1 MTGKKSHPL
10 EIFRSSGT
18 FQRPDPLRKE
28 PGMGGIHTSEV
39 PERAERPARV
49 VAPTQEFELRLSLIG
64 SVVLLFV
71 WVVLIG
77 AAYLYGYS
85 NGQSAQTESDAA
97 SVLAKGAAIETGD
110 ANARPDAAN
119 LPVTIPFGVK
129 LIAYD
134 RTPEQ
139 ERILDEMR
147 GLLQTRYGIDSA
159 VITDWPDTKR
169 NQWVVYVG
177 EFANSD
183 DPTLVRLLNK
193 LRTID
198 DYPKGRDKSPFRN
211 ATIARHPDDP
221 AKYRKD

>member
-39 PERAERPARV
+39 PERTERPVRV
-49 VAPTQEFELRLSLIG
+49 APPTQEFELRLSLIG
-64 SVVLLFV
+64 GVVLLFA

-77 AAYLYGYS
+77 AAYLYGYK
-85 NGQSAQTESDAA
+85 NGESAQVDADAA
-97 SVLAKGAAIETGD
+97 KVLAKGAEIESGD
-110 ANARPDAAN
+110 AQARPAAGHV
-119 LPVTIPFGVK
+119 PAAVPFGVK

-147 GLLQTRYGIDSA
+147 GLLETKYAIDPD
-159 VITDWPDTKR
+159 VITDWPDKKR
-169 NQWVVYVG
+169 EQWVVYVG
-177 EFANSD
+177 EFASAD
-183 DPTLVRLLNK
+183 DPALVRLLNK

-211 ATIARHPDDP
+211 ASIARHPDDP
-221 AKYRKD
+221 AKYRKN

>member
-49 VAPTQEFELRLSLIG
+49 TPPSQEFELRLSLVG
-64 SVVLLFV
+64 GVVLLFA

-77 AAYLYGYS
+77 AAYLFGYS
-85 NGQSAQTESDAA
+85 NGESAANDAESDR
-97 SVLAKGAAIETGD
+97 VLAKGAAIEAGD
-110 ANARPDAAN
+110 SQARPAAEN
-119 LPVTIPFGVK
+119 IPAAAPFGVK

-139 ERILDEMR
+139 ELILDEMR
-147 GLLQTRYGIDSA
+147 GLLTSRYGIDA
-159 VITDWPDTKR
+159 DVITDWPDKKR
-169 NQWVVYVG
+169 DQWIVYVG
-177 EFANSD
+177 EFAGSD
-183 DPTLVRLLNK
+183 DPALAQLLNK

-198 DYPKGRDKSPFRN
+198 DYPKGRDRSPFRN
-211 ATIARHPDDP
+211 ANIARHPDDP
-221 AKYRKD
+221 AKYRKN

>member
-28 PGMGGIHTSEV
+28 PGMGGIHTSDV
-39 PERAERPARV
+39 PERTERPARV
-49 VAPTQEFELRLSLIG
+49 VAPPQEFELRLSLVGGVI
-64 SVVLLFV
+64 LLFA

-77 AAYLYGYS
+77 AAYLYGYR
-85 NGQSAQTESDAA
+85 NGESAHLDAETERA
-97 SVLAKGAAIETGD
+97 LAKGAAIESGD
-110 ANARPDAAN
+110 SAARPAAEN
-119 LPVTIPFGVK
+119 VPAAAPFGVK

-147 GLLQTRYGIDSA
+147 GLLVSRYEIDA
-159 VITDWPDTKR
+159 DVITDWPNEKR

-177 EFANSD
+177 EFAAAD
-183 DPTLVRLLNK
+183 DPALAQLLNK

-211 ATIARHPDDP
+211 ASIARHPDDP
-221 AKYRKD
+221 AKYRKQ

>member
-39 PERAERPARV
+39 PERTERPVRV
-49 VAPTQEFELRLSLIG
+49 APPTQEFELRLSLIG
-64 SVVLLFV
+64 GVVLLFA

-77 AAYLYGYS
+77 AAYLYGYK
-85 NGQSAQTESDAA
+85 NGESAQADADAA
-97 SVLAKGAAIETGD
+97 KVLAKGAEIESGD
-110 ANARPDAAN
+110 AQARPAAGDV
-119 LPVTIPFGVK
+119 PAAVPFGVK

-147 GLLQTRYGIDSA
+147 GLLETRYAIDPD
-159 VITDWPDTKR
+159 VITDWPDKKR
-169 NQWVVYVG
+169 EQWVVYVG
-177 EFANSD
+177 EFANAD
-183 DPTLVRLLNK
+183 DPALVRLLNK

-211 ATIARHPDDP
+211 ASIARHPDDP
-221 AKYRKD
+221 AKYRKN